1 MTSGTLGRTGGA
13 GACARCFLAPLPPAK
28 KVWAAGR
35 KTARPPSCKIFSP

>member
-13 GACARCFLAPLPPAK
+13 GACARRFLAPLPPAK
-28 KVWAAGR
+28 KVWAEGR